1 MKYYIWGHLI
11 EIYTDMFAR
20 PYPFYQCNYIS
31 NTTLVKYNIDR
42 SAIIKL
48 EKKIGAPI
56 TDFWHLL
63 NDEFVFICHLN
74 LKIFFSKLLVYHS
87 LTIDKQ

>member
-1 MKYYIWGHLI
+1 
-11 EIYTDMFAR
+11 MFAR

-31 NTTLVKYNIDR
+31 NTTLVKYNIGLNFER

-48 EKKIGAPI
+48 EKKIGAQI

-63 NDEFVFICHLN
+63 NAVFIFVCN
-74 LKIFFSKLLVYHS
+74 
-87 LTIDKQ
+87 

>member
-20 PYPFYQCNYIS
+20 PYPIYQCNYIS

-48 EKKIGAPI
+48 EKKNWCADYWFLASFKWRVRIY
-56 TDFWHLL
+56 LS
-63 NDEFVFICHLN
+63 
-74 LKIFFSKLLVYHS
+74 LKP
-87 LTIDKQ
+87 